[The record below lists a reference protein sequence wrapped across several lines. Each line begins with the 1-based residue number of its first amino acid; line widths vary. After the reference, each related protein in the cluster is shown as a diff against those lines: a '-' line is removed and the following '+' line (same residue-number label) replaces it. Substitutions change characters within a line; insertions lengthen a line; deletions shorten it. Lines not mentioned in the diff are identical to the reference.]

1 MIPGSPLVLVRK
13 NAKGNRKNLKASDQ
27 LTQMVRQA
35 ASGKRNEYMSQG
47 KNSTQVYIAGKVY
60 TVEGYEEEDY
70 LQKVAAY
77 INTRIS
83 DLKKSG
89 NFLRQGVDFFHVM
102 VELNITD
109 DYFKVRRHADQ
120 LEKKLDELEKELYGL
135 KHDLVSVQM
144 KLEKQEQE
152 TREWQ
157 SISEEM
163 ADQVEELKLKT
174 GLAGNAGQSQE
185 AQKAEGEDGIKEDGT
200 GEDAA
205 KEEGTSDQGG
215 SGRTEG

>member
-1 MIPGSPLVLVRK
+1 
-13 NAKGNRKNLKASDQ
+13 
-27 LTQMVRQA
+27 
-35 ASGKRNEYMSQG
+35 MSQG

-83 DLKKSG
+83 DLKQSG

-120 LEKKLDELEKELYGL
+120 LEKKLDEMEKELYGL
-135 KHDLVSVQM
+135 KHDLVSAQM

-152 TREWQ
+152 TKEWQ

-163 ADQVEELKLKT
+163 ADQVEELKLKA
-174 GLAGNAGQSQE
+174 GLGAKAGQNIGQGQSTGQGQNTEQGQDTGQRQNTGSGQE
-185 AQKAEGEDGIKEDGT
+185 TEDSAAENVLKA
-200 GEDAA
+200 DAA
-205 KEEGTSDQGG
+205 EENHENNNGPGTKS
-215 SGRTEG
+215 

>member
-1 MIPGSPLVLVRK
+1 
-13 NAKGNRKNLKASDQ
+13 
-27 LTQMVRQA
+27 
-35 ASGKRNEYMSQG
+35 MSQG

-83 DLKKSG
+83 DLKQSG

-120 LEKKLDELEKELYGL
+120 LEKKLDQLEKELYGL
-135 KHDLVSVQM
+135 KHDLVSAQM

-152 TREWQ
+152 TKEWQ
-157 SISEEM
+157 GISEEM
-163 ADQVEELKLKT
+163 AEQVEELKLKAGLSMEAGQNT
-174 GLAGNAGQSQE
+174 GQSQNVGQSQNAGQGQNTEQSKNADQSQGQE
-185 AQKAEGEDGIKEDGT
+185 TENGTAENGDNEDG
-200 GEDAA
+200 A
-205 KEEGTSDQGG
+205 EE
-215 SGRTEG
+215 

>member
-1 MIPGSPLVLVRK
+1 
-13 NAKGNRKNLKASDQ
+13 
-27 LTQMVRQA
+27 
-35 ASGKRNEYMSQG
+35 
-47 KNSTQVYIAGKVY
+47 
-60 TVEGYEEEDY
+60 
-70 LQKVAAY
+70 
-77 INTRIS
+77 
-83 DLKKSG
+83 
-89 NFLRQGVDFFHVM
+89 
-102 VELNITD
+102 
-109 DYFKVRRHADQ
+109 
-120 LEKKLDELEKELYGL
+120 
-135 KHDLVSVQM
+135 M